1 MRSQRVN
8 HFQVVTEMD
17 TLIRQAIAG
26 GQESQG
32 YKGSQGRY
40 LVVNGRRRKLIEAS
54 GKVTE
59 AGRIYY
65 EILGIDPPRLYA
77 YEQPLI
83 NDKWVMGFSG
93 REILVRRRVNGA
105 WTITKEGENYFRF
118 NRDEFL
124 LEVPYVVLIP
134 FELGEDAAEPPF
146 PEREGVLNIM
156 ATEHP
161 PTNATQRARMY
172 VPLDSTHPHDPMYGI
187 EGIMRVGKVRQAR
200 ERGRPL
206 AATIEAQEEELK
218 AAATT
223 LLRANTTIFNRETG
237 NVWQEVVFKYDRYW
251 VWDET
256 RPFQISA
263 RRTNVYDE
271 DPPTTEVILRRPLA
285 SRAVPDGFFRPWE
298 LHEDVF
304 KKADHICVVQMLH
317 SCHVKRP
324 SGADQ
329 RKGITEHRP
338 VFRPEAIEKML
349 DEIFEELGYE
359 EGKYPFERGWRE
371 DGATSEMVLAYCQRH
386 QLKCFI
392 YHRGGGVR
400 SFVPEGSNDKTPTVV
415 YGIWADHAY
424 WFRRGSEAVKLAA
437 RDYATRW
444 EGGGDEF
451 TMRQIV
457 PPFLPAPPEP
467 FDQWGT
473 EDQLSEAIN
482 DNFSALRAKSRGK
495 RKKAGEEETE
505 EEKRVFW
512 TTDINGVLELLKKK
526 QDEAAGQD
534 TCFTLK
540 TIYSDMDHLARINIE
555 CKETSIVVRDVP
567 EDAESLSF
575 AAKHIARSLPNFT
588 YRGESLSSFTEKVRI
603 ALLRRRTTIDRE
615 AIAREQDFKCAL
627 CDTRIERYEV
637 DHIQPISDGGSNAR
651 KNLRALCLPCHAEV
665 TRDQRLSVLGDGFY
679 SELSQDVL
687 EGLLDA
693 PKPRQLV
700 AGDGTT
706 RCSEIDIKR
715 CRRAVLQKLLPFLP
729 VASVIDTFQPYNPS
743 TGLGNCHFVFVD
755 AGPPLTDYYNWVGYH
770 GAGWYGRFNARF
782 MVLWGVKSAEGPIT
796 EAAYVMTFTPGTE
809 VPSETVA
816 DMYERLD
823 TTLTDAFSHA
833 FMEPPGAIEKRVKG
847 AILAMT
853 GSWLTQHRYDYRVKE
868 STFSADA
875 AGPVAFQR
883 GNRLWSETE
892 QLTNRTMYLWGMAAL
907 NGEHF
912 LLLRA
917 LRYARYV
924 PRLKIRGVLVDSILV
939 TGATKEAIR
948 AKLGLA
954 RYDDGT
960 TVYRCKARR
969 PARKNAPE
977 PRQEYF
983 RKTAWGRGEEGGELI
998 ARGFGIWSNG
1008 RFKFKREWKVVAE
1021 GPGLGR
1027 GEDDTFQE
1035 EMARLIVE
1043 NLGGYVAGRGGSGK
1057 SHMLKILKRL
1067 FQEAGFKVDVL
1078 AFTHVQ
1084 SANVDG
1090 STIRQ
1095 FLHAQAKSM
1104 RHVIIID
1111 ESSMVSLRLWAAL
1124 ALMQFTGAIFV
1135 VLGDMAGQLPPI
1147 QDAHRLDY
1155 WRQVEKSDFMH
1166 GLCRGLR
1173 VELNKF
1179 RRFENGV
1186 PGDHEHFE
1194 FVGSIYPDKVS
1205 FEEALGLARERYPWQ
1220 EVAGA
1225 GPFDGTTLVATNA
1238 RRIAVNE
1245 EANRRLAP
1253 PGARFVEA
1261 DPNEK
1266 APSQPQDA
1274 FLWPGLILAS
1284 ATTERGSRANLKN
1297 GLRYRILE
1305 VGETTTLI
1313 RVDDEGL
1320 AKGEPFQ
1327 MKEKEVVRDLR
1338 LQHAITYDGSQA
1350 RTIYGPLR
1358 LEQTRHRHFSH
1369 RRLIVGLG
1377 RGPVGRH
1384 IMVE

>member
-8 HFQVVTEMD
+8 HFQGLTEMD

-83 NDKWVMGFSG
+83 DDKWVMGFSG

-134 FELGEDAAEPPF
+134 FERDEDEEPPY
-146 PEREGVLNIM
+146 PEREGVTNIT
-156 ATEHP
+156 ATEHQP
-161 PTNATQRARMY
+161 RDATQRARMY
-172 VPLDSTHPHDPMYGI
+172 TPLDTSREDDPMSGI
-187 EGIMRVGKVRQAR
+187 EGIMRVGKVRQSR

-223 LLRANTTIFNRETG
+223 LLRENTTIFNRETG
-237 NVWQEVVFKYDRYW
+237 NVWQEVVFRYDRYW

-256 RPFQISA
+256 RPFRISA

-271 DPPTTEVILRRPLA
+271 DPPTTEVILKRPLA

-304 KKADHICVVQMLH
+304 KNADHICVVQMLH

-338 VFRPEAIEKML
+338 AFRPEAIEEML
-349 DEIFEELGYE
+349 DQIFKKLGYE

-392 YHRGGGVR
+392 YHRGGRVR

-424 WFRRGSEAVKLAA
+424 WFRKGSEAVKLAA
-437 RDYATRW
+437 RDYDSPERRY
-444 EGGGDEF
+444 DEF
-451 TMRQIV
+451 MTRQIV

-467 FDQWGT
+467 FDQWGN

-482 DNFSALRAKSRGK
+482 DNFAALRAKPRGK
-495 RKKAGEEETE
+495 RKAGEEIA

-526 QDEAAGQD
+526 QDEAAGKD
-534 TCFTLK
+534 TCFTL
-540 TIYSDMDHLARINIE
+540 TTSYSDMDHLARINIE
-555 CKETSIVVRDVP
+555 CKEMNIVVRDVP
-567 EDAESLSF
+567 EDAESFSF
-575 AAKHIARSLPNFT
+575 AAEYIARSLPNFT

-627 CDTRIERYEV
+627 CDKRIERYEV
-637 DHIQPISDGGSNAR
+637 DHIQPISDGGTDAR
-651 KNLRALCLPCHAEV
+651 GNLRALCLPCHAEV
-665 TRDQRLSVLGDGFY
+665 TRDQRLSVLGDGYY

-687 EGLLDA
+687 EGFLDA

-706 RCSEIDIKR
+706 NCIEIDIKR
-715 CRRAVLQKLLPFLP
+715 CRRFVLQKLLPRLP
-729 VASVIDTFQPYNPS
+729 VARVIDSFQPYNPS
-743 TGLGNCHFVFVD
+743 TGLGNCHFVYVD

-770 GAGWYGRFNARF
+770 GAGWYGRFNARY
-782 MVLWGVKSAEGPIT
+782 MVLWEVKSAGGPIT
-796 EAAYVMTFTPGTE
+796 EAAYIMTFTPGAE
-809 VPSETVA
+809 VTMEAVA
-816 DMYERLD
+816 DMYDRVD
-823 TTLTDAFSHA
+823 KTLTDAFSHS
-833 FMEPPGAIEKRVKG
+833 FMEQPKAIEKRVKH

-853 GSWLTQHRYDYRVKE
+853 GSWLTQHRYDYRVVE

-875 AGPVAFQR
+875 VGSVAFQR

-912 LLLRA
+912 LLLQA
-917 LRYARYV
+917 MRYARHI

-939 TGATKEAIR
+939 TGATKAAILQELDR
-948 AKLGLA
+948 A

-960 TVYRCKARR
+960 TVYSCKARR

-983 RKTAWGRGEEGGELI
+983 RKTAWGRGEEGGELVGR
-998 ARGFGIWSNG
+998 AGFGIWSNG
-1008 RFKFKREWKVVAE
+1008 RFKFVRDWRVVTE
-1021 GPGLGR
+1021 KPGLGR

-1067 FQEAGFKVDVL
+1067 FREAGFTVDVI

-1084 SANVDG
+1084 AANVDG
-1090 STIRQ
+1090 STIRH
-1095 FLHAQAKSM
+1095 FLHANARSK

-1186 PGDHEHFE
+1186 PGDHAHFE

-1205 FEEALGLARERYPWQ
+1205 FEEALGQARERYPWQ
-1220 EVAGA
+1220 D
-1225 GPFDGTTLVATNA
+1225 GPFDGTTLVATNE

-1245 EANRRLAP
+1245 ETNRRLAP
-1253 PGARFVEA
+1253 PGARFVKA

-1320 AKGEPFQ
+1320 AKGKSFQ

-1384 IMVE
+1384 IMVA